1 MLVWTVAQGRRH
13 GFGALAETEGKAM
26 PFDGVGLGFD
36 DRMYKMDGVIDLLA
50 APERWC
56 KGILRMDGVIDLLAA
71 PERWCKG
78 ILRTYDGRHC
88 IRGAI
93 MAVDGLGTLRPIVL
107 RAINEMT
114 GRHYRSIEA
123 FNDHPNPDHAQ
134 VVEVLARARTDL
146 TVGHLAAIRAR
157 ASAPV
162 GWGRRMAGWIVGA
175 TAK

>member
-1 MLVWTVAQGRRH
+1 LDRGAGAAFY
-13 GFGALAETEGKAM
+13 GFGVFVKTEGTAM

-36 DRMYKMDGVIDLLA
+36 ERMYK
-50 APERWC
+50 
-56 KGILRMDGVIDLLAA
+56 MDGVIDLLAA

-107 RAINEMT
+107 RAINEVT

-123 FNDHPNPDHAQ
+123 FNDHPNTDHAQ
-134 VVEVLARARTDL
+134 VVEVLARARIDMAA
-146 TVGHLAAIRAR
+146 GHLAAIRAR
-157 ASAPV
+157 APAPV
-162 GWGRRMAGWIVGA
+162 GWGRRMAGWINRRGP
-175 TAK
+175 